1 MEEEEYYQ
9 VPGLSFNSKRRKN
22 PFSLDGMMN
31 SFDMGGD
38 QLSPFKGKSAAGG
51 MKGPS
56 AGMGLVGAA
65 AGAIGSMLPEPKR
78 NSNFMDSAYGRK
90 AFGTRNSVDKGLQTG
105 EKVLGAIPLPITQ
118 IISGFSKLGRA
129 VGKQTTNEYGIYKS
143 KGAAVVDNVLN
154 PTTAITRGVG
164 VVKDIF
170 DGGKFNAKSA
180 LNFAT
185 LGVLGESSEQAKAK
199 KMKRLFDAANQVTT
213 LEKNAEVGR
222 QISDSIPRY
231 QAPMYGRKGLKIRS
245 KFSM

>member
-22 PFSLDGMMN
+22 PFSIDGMMN
-31 SFDMGGD
+31 SFDMGTD
-38 QLSPFKGKSAAGG
+38 KLSPFKSGSG
-51 MKGPS
+51 MPK
-56 AGMGLVGAA
+56 GMGMGIAGAA
-65 AGAIGSMLPEPKR
+65 AGLVGGLLPEPKR
-78 NSNFMDSAYGRK
+78 NDSFMDSAYGRK
-90 AFGTRNSVDKGLQTG
+90 AFGTRQGIDKGIAAG
-105 EKVLGAIPLPITQ
+105 EKLAGSVPLPITQ
-118 IISGFSKLGRA
+118 AIAGFSKLGRA
-129 VGKQTTNEYGIYKS
+129 IGKQTTNQYGIYKS
-143 KGAAVVDNVLN
+143 RGAGVVDSALN
-154 PTTAITRGVG
+154 PTTMFTKGAGVI
-164 VVKDIF
+164 KDIF

-185 LGVLGESSEQAKAK
+185 LGALGESAEQAKAK